1 MTQDDSKL
9 KRFYKQAEAVAAEA
23 GGFEVRLDGRAV
35 RTPAKAPLVLPSRA
49 LAQAIAAEWAAQE
62 EKVEPASMPMMS
74 LACTA
79 IDGVAPRRAEVVE
92 EVLRYGETDLL
103 CYRAEQPSELVQR
116 QQRVWQ
122 PLLDWAAR
130 SLDAPLQVTS
140 GVLAVPQPEDSL
152 QALRR
157 LVEAEGDLEL
167 TALAQAVSA
176 AGSLII
182 GLALVR
188 GQLDPEGA
196 FEAAELDA
204 SFQIELWGE
213 DPEASRRR
221 AVCRAD
227 LEAAHRFRELLQ
239 EV

>member
-35 RTPAKAPLVLPSRA
+35 RTPAKAPLILPGRA
-49 LAQAIAAEWAAQE
+49 LAQAIAAEWSAQE

-79 IDGVAPRRAEVVE
+79 IDGVALRRAEVVE

-213 DPEASRRR
+213 DPEATRRR
-221 AVCRAD
+221 AVCRSD